1 METLAN
7 EKERIQR
14 MNSLF
19 KKLNADEQKE
29 LIRLLQKSVDLEEA
43 SRLNNLVQ
51 PNAMSLDEIV
61 KEARAS
67 RSKVYART
75 NDNT

>member
-1 METLAN
+1 METLDN

-19 KKLNADEQKE
+19 KKLKPDEQKE

-61 KEARAS
+61 KEAKAS
-67 RSKVYART
+67 RSNVYAKA

>member
-1 METLAN
+1 METLDN

-19 KKLNADEQKE
+19 KKLKPDEQKE

-61 KEARAS
+61 KEAKAS
-67 RSKVYART
+67 RSKVYAKA

>member
-1 METLAN
+1 MKTLAN